1 MVTTQ
6 PQSRLSRA
14 LIVDHALRLADAEG
28 ASAVGMRR
36 LAREL
41 DVTPMA
47 LYWHFKTKE
56 DLLDAVADR
65 IFAEVDRDL
74 GRGGWRTRFER
85 LLRAVLAVV
94 RDHPAAPDLVVGSAG
109 FGDHQLAVQET
120 ALEVLRQAGLTPEQA
135 ANVSGHALT
144 AILGMVRSE
153 PGRTRA
159 GTSSDEE
166 QRRVQARLAA
176 LPPDRFPRIV
186 EAAGPL
192 SRCDDPDAYDEF
204 GLSLLLAGIER
215 LAEPRRR
222 GAGGSRPAS

>member
-1 MVTTQ
+1 MVTTP
-6 PQSRLSRA
+6 PQSRLTKD
-14 LIVDHALRLADAEG
+14 LILDHALRLADAEG
-28 ASAVGMRR
+28 APAIGMRR

-56 DLLDAVADR
+56 QLLDAVADR

-94 RDHPAAPDLVVGSAG
+94 RDHPSAAELLAGSGG
-109 FGDHQLAVQET
+109 FGEHQLAVQES

-153 PGRTRA
+153 PGRSRA
-159 GTSSDEE
+159 GVTSDEE
-166 QRRVQARLAA
+166 QRRLQARLAA

-204 GLSLLLAGIER
+204 GLSLLLAGVER
-215 LAEPRRR
+215 LADPPRRR
-222 GAGGSRPAS
+222 

>member
-1 MVTTQ
+1 MVSTQ
-6 PQSRLSRA
+6 QQARLTPD
-14 LIVDHALRLADAEG
+14 LIAGRALRLADAEG
-28 ASAVGMRR
+28 AQAVSMRR

-56 DLLDAVADR
+56 DLLAAVADR

-94 RDHPAAPDLVVGSAG
+94 RDHPAAAELLAGSGG

-120 ALEVLRQAGLTPEQA
+120 ALEVLRQAGLSPEQA

-144 AILGMVRSE
+144 AVLGLVRSE
-153 PGRTRA
+153 PGRSRT
-159 GTSSDEE
+159 GSSSADE
-166 QRRVQARLAA
+166 QRRLRARLES
-176 LPPDRFPRIV
+176 LPPERFPRIV
-186 EAAGPL
+186 ESAGPL
-192 SRCDDPDAYDEF
+192 SRCEDQAAYDEF

-215 LAEPRRR
+215 LADPPRRR
-222 GAGGSRPAS
+222 SRH